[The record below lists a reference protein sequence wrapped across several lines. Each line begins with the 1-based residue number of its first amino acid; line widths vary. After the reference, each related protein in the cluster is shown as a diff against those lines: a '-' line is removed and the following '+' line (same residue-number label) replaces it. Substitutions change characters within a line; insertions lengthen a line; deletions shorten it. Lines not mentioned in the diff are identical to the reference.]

1 MKFFLLLVFD
11 ILFAFDEPS
20 SVFPARIS
28 ILLLRFVVVDLKPS
42 GDDGALILLL
52 EEEEQEEEEETAR
65 ALLASFEES
74 ENEEDEGAINARIVC
89 VFMYVCM
96 YILSALRGE

>member
-1 MKFFLLLVFD
+1 MKFFLLVAFD

-28 ILLLRFVVVDLKPS
+28 ILLLRFVVVGLKPS

-52 EEEEQEEEEETAR
+52 EEQEEEEETAR
-65 ALLASFEES
+65 ALLASFDES

-89 VFMYVCM
+89 VCLCVCM
-96 YILSALRGE
+96 YILSALREE

>member
-1 MKFFLLLVFD
+1 MKFFFLLVFD

-28 ILLLRFVVVDLKPS
+28 ILLLLREVVVDLKQS
-42 GDDGALILLL
+42 GDDGALILL
-52 EEEEQEEEEETAR
+52 EEEEEETAR
-65 ALLASFEES
+65 ALLASFDES

-89 VFMYVCM
+89 VFMCM
-96 YILSALRGE
+96 YVYIICA

>member
-1 MKFFLLLVFD
+1 MKFFLLVFD

-28 ILLLRFVVVDLKPS
+28 NIRFLRVVVAFLKPS
-42 GDDGALILLL
+42 GDGALTLL
-52 EEEEQEEEEETAR
+52 EQEEEEEEETAR
-65 ALLASFEES
+65 ALVASCDES

-89 VFMYVCM
+89 ICMYV
-96 YILSALRGE
+96 YIICA

>member
-1 MKFFLLLVFD
+1 MLMKFFLLVVFD
-11 ILFAFDEPS
+11 ILFEPS

-42 GDDGALILLL
+42 GDGGALILLL
-52 EEEEQEEEEETAR
+52 EEEEEEETAR
-65 ALLASFEES
+65 ALLASFDES

-89 VFMYVCM
+89 VFMCM
-96 YILSALRGE
+96 YVYIICA